1 MIGLKR
7 GTVKLLPHDKKW
19 KTLFEKERATLENKL
34 NGLVIDIQHIGSTSI
49 FGISAKPII
58 DMSLGIQKLKGAKKL
73 IKPLTILGYKWRKG
87 ASDHNQWLFVK
98 GLEEKRTHYLHV
110 MRHNGGVWKHDI
122 LFRDYLQKNPS
133 RAKQYM
139 MLKEKL
145 ATQYANE
152 RETYTKSK
160 AKFILETIKMAK
172 KKL

>member
-1 MIGLKR
+1 M
-7 GTVKLLPHDKKW
+7 
-19 KTLFEKERATLENKL
+19 F
-34 NGLVIDIQHIGSTSI
+34 
-49 FGISAKPII
+49 
-58 DMSLGIQKLKGAKKL
+58 LGFRKLKDAKKL
-73 IKPLTILGYKWRKG
+73 IKPLATLGYEWRKG
-87 ASDHNQWLFVK
+87 VSGPNQWLFVK
-98 GLEEKRTHYLHV
+98 GPEEKRTHYLHV

-122 LFRDYLQKNPS
+122 LFRDYLRKNPS

-152 RETYTKSK
+152 RGAYTKSK